1 MEETEKWTIVFYTL
15 AVVIH
20 IFAFILLLRMR
31 STPTF
36 SHQQKLLLLHM
47 DIAAI
52 FCSVLAIIKTVLE
65 IYGSSM
71 IGVYFFYATI
81 VGVPIYYFGSMILI
95 NVDRFLRVYFALRYD
110 ILCTTKKTIMSCLI
124 VFVIAVL
131 MAISVL
137 YAKMPDGLGV
147 AKNLIYGV
155 NPAIDVIFACTAFV
169 TYSYLIVRIYQN
181 KREERIQRARLFRRS
196 ESRPIKEIIQE
207 RINF

>member
-1 MEETEKWTIVFYTL
+1 
-15 AVVIH
+15 
-20 IFAFILLLRMR
+20 
-31 STPTF
+31 
-36 SHQQKLLLLHM
+36 M

-52 FCSVLAIIKTVLE
+52 FCSVIAIIKTVLE
-65 IYGSSM
+65 IYGSST
-71 IGVYFFYATI
+71 IGAYFFYATI